1 MPKGK
6 AVTDEEIDYILEHYQ
21 LMDTATIAKVL
32 GRSSGSIRALYSRE
46 LRKQEEALY
55 SEDY

>member
-21 LMDTATIAKVL
+21 LMDKNVMAKVL
-32 GRSSGSIRALYSRE
+32 GRSVGSIRALYSRE